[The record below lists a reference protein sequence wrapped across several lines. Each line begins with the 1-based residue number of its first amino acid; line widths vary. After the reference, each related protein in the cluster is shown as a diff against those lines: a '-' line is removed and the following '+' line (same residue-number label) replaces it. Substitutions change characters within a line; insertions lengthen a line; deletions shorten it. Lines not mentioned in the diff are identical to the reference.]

1 MQISSVAVTYKDLN
15 NRAIQNERD
24 KVHSQDNSVLLRNL
38 NWKQENN
45 GPDSDK
51 SDEDGNDDKNM
62 PPATTLRSVNLKK
75 NLENNTLFQ
84 KHD

>member
-1 MQISSVAVTYKDLN
+1 
-15 NRAIQNERD
+15 
-24 KVHSQDNSVLLRNL
+24 VLLRNL

-62 PPATTLRSVNLKK
+62 VPATTLRSVNLKK